1 MSYYL
6 IKGDWDMKKIVSLI
20 LMGITLGLASPL
32 LSSETV
38 APIILDVRTV
48 QEYERGHLEGA
59 VLVPYDRIA
68 NQIGSIVKTQSQKV
82 FLYCRTS
89 RRSKIAKETLNQLG
103 YTGVVDLGSIEN
115 ASKILNRKIIV
126 KGR

>member
-1 MSYYL
+1 MN
-6 IKGDWDMKKIVSLI
+6 IEGDFDMKKIVSLI

-38 APIILDVRTV
+38 APIILDVRTA

-68 NQIGSIVKTQSQKV
+68 NQIGSIVKTKSQKI
-82 FLYCRTS
+82 FLYCRTN